1 MPNIITGVEL
11 GAGMGLI
18 MLAIAEMLGGV
29 GNGWGF
35 MVWNSYQLFRIESMY
50 AYLLIFA
57 LVGMLLAVVVGF
69 VGRKLT
75 PWISRH

>member
-1 MPNIITGVEL
+1 
-11 GAGMGLI
+11 
-18 MLAIAEMLGGV
+18 
-29 GNGWGF
+29 
-35 MVWNSYQLFRIESMY
+35 MY